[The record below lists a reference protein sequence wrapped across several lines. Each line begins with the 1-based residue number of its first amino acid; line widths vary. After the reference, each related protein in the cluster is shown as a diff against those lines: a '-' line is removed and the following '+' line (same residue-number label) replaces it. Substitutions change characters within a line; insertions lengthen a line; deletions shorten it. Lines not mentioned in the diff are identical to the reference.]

1 MPNLVASLKQQ
12 LKTDRQLAI
21 ETFQADGKTDQL
33 LTQLRRNVDAALT
46 KAWDE
51 SGMRATLHW
60 WRSAAMGVA
69 NCFRTPMST
78 C

>member
-1 MPNLVASLKQQ
+1 MPNLAASLKQQ

-51 SGMRATLHW
+51 SGMPREIALV
-60 WRSAAMGVA
+60 AAM
-69 NCFRTPMST
+69 SQ
-78 C
+78 